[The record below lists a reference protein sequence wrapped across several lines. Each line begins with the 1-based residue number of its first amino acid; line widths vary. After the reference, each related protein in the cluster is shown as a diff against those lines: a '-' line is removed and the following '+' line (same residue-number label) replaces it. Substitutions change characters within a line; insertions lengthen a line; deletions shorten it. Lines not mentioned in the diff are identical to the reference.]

1 MKNSDLAIRIKEL
14 STRKGLSQDEL
25 ATTCGLSLR
34 TIQRI
39 ENGETEPRGDTLQRL
54 ALAFGVAPDEL
65 VDWAEQEDSS
75 ILVLLNL
82 SALSYIAF
90 PILGIVVPL
99 AIWLL
104 KKGKVKNLDYTAK
117 KLINFQISWSIFLF
131 IIYLTV
137 FGSILGNFRFIHI
150 RVESIILMIA
160 LMYIFNGIVIVV
172 NSIRCGNNRSVFY
185 PPAFPFLK

>member
-14 STRKGLSQDEL
+14 RTRKGLSQDEL

-185 PPAFPFLK
+185 PPAFHFLK